1 MKLVFY
7 VNRHRIPIP
16 FPDWLLLNTIT
27 LHKISQMPGFHT
39 WQLSLSKEQLR
50 KIRKSL
56 QKMRKM
62 HGHLCLFDLDDGIG
76 MELGEK
82 VQLYL

>member
-7 VNRHRIPIP
+7 VNRHRIPVP
-16 FPDWLLLNTIT
+16 FPDLLLLNTIT
-27 LHKISQMPGFHT
+27 LRKISQMPGFSSQ
-39 WQLSLSKEQLR
+39 QLSLSKEQLR

-56 QKMRKM
+56 RKMRKI
-62 HGHLCLFDLDDGIG
+62 HDNLCLFDLDDGIG

-82 VQLYL
+82 IQLYL

>member
-1 MKLVFY
+1 MKAVFY
-7 VNRHRIPIP
+7 VNRRRLPIP

-27 LHKISQMPGFHT
+27 LHRISKMPGFRS
-39 WQLSLSKEQLR
+39 WQLSFSKEQLR

-56 QKMRKM
+56 RKMRKI
-62 HGHLCLFDLDDGIG
+62 HGHLCLFDLDDGVG

-82 VQLYL
+82 IQIYL

>member
-7 VNRHRIPIP
+7 VNQHRIPIP

-39 WQLSLSKEQLR
+39 WQLSLSKEQL
-50 KIRKSL
+50 
-56 QKMRKM
+56 
-62 HGHLCLFDLDDGIG
+62 
-76 MELGEK
+76 
-82 VQLYL
+82 YL

>member
-1 MKLVFY
+1 MKVIFY
-7 VNRHRIPIP
+7 VNQRPLPIP

-27 LHKISQMPGFHT
+27 LHRISQMPGFSAR
-39 WQLSLSKEQLR
+39 QLSFSKEQLQ

-56 QKMRKM
+56 RKMRKI

-82 VQLYL
+82 IQLYL

>member
-7 VNRHRIPIP
+7 VNRHRLPIP
-16 FPDWLLLNTIT
+16 FPDWLLLNTVT
-27 LHKISQMPGFHT
+27 LRKISQMPGFST
-39 WQLSLSKEQLR
+39 RKLSLSKEQLR

-56 QKMRKM
+56 QQMRKV

-76 MELGEK
+76 KELGEK
-82 VQLYL
+82 VQIYL